1 MYTVI
6 AHLYIQNPV
15 LCIEFDYS
23 STYMDYTVVYK
34 VEVLLSLYTSWHI
47 FFELDN
53 ISFKDALSNLAVGCS
68 LSFHLSQKTLWFY
81 ILMGAE

>member
-34 VEVLLSLYTSWHI
+34 VEVLLSLYTS
-47 FFELDN
+47 
-53 ISFKDALSNLAVGCS
+53 
-68 LSFHLSQKTLWFY
+68 
-81 ILMGAE
+81 